1 MVEHENSS
9 KKVASSKINFK
20 LKSETSA
27 YDFTLSNK
35 DKEITFK
42 FEDLNE
48 FPVKIYELVIDF
60 DKLREQDEN
69 LGIFKRPEKFI
80 DRIKTFIQNEKYAVK
95 LSENENMVIFEIKNE
110 LFEDGVA
117 IIKIPEKK
125 QDLET
130 QVESLTKTVSELRK
144 ELQALKVKQGEK
156 DEAAVNSF
164 KNTSFLKD
172 EEKKMISKWIHPNKI
187 IRFNLI
193 FSTDK
198 DNDYAST
205 FHYYCDGVFPTVTV
219 VLDNSGRRFGG
230 YSTQNWCLSTIGG
243 NYSRAPESF
252 IFSLTNK
259 QKYELIDQL
268 NTNTVYRNNSYGP
281 TFGNGYDLCLANQ
294 CKSNSNSY
302 CNKCAYNTG
311 NTNLLG
317 LNGQTNFQVSNYE
330 VYKVIFE

>member
-9 KKVASSKINFK
+9 KKVASSKITFK

-42 FEDLNE
+42 LEDLNE

-95 LSENENMVIFEIKNE
+95 FSENENMIIFEIKNE

-144 ELQALKVKQGEK
+144 ELQGLKIKQVEK
-156 DEAAVNSF
+156 DEVAVNSF

-187 IRFNLI
+187 IRFNMI

-198 DNDYAST
+198 DGDSAST
-205 FHYYCDGVFPTVTV
+205 FHYHCDGVFPTVTV
-219 VLDNSGRRFGG
+219 ALDTSGRRFGG
-230 YSTQNWCLSTIGG
+230 YSTQNWCRSTIGAS
-243 NYSRAPESF
+243 YSRAPESF
-252 IFSLTNK
+252 IFSLSNK

-268 NTNTVYRNNSYGP
+268 NTSAVYRHDSYGP
-281 TFGNGYDLCLANQ
+281 TFGGGHDLYLANQ
-294 CKSNSNSY
+294 CKSNSSSY
-302 CNKCAYNTG
+302 CSKSSYNTG
-311 NTNLLG
+311 NTNVLG
-317 LNGQTNFQVSNYE
+317 QNNSTSFQISKYE
-330 VYKVIFE
+330 VYKVVFE